1 MTSTTTTLLDRL
13 ASRAER
19 FPGAVL
25 LVGPSVT
32 ALEKEARAIAARL
45 LCASSGEGHASSECD
60 TCRRTAATRHPDL
73 LVLEPEG
80 VSIKIDRVREA
91 LTFAAGRPYEARRRV
106 VLLFRAE
113 KLDPPSAN
121 ALLKALEEPGAY
133 VHWIL
138 ATTRPESLL
147 PTVLSRCVK
156 IPVPPPPRSERV
168 AEWREIG
175 FSEEDAGELA
185 RFPESEEAEKDA
197 GNGPPGAATAETK
210 TEADERLAVFRERRE
225 RVVQA
230 LHAGLA
236 GNRPAP
242 LVMLADELGRQES
255 PHPELL
261 AEVLADAALA
271 AAGSAERMRHRALAG
286 PIAEIGRSRPGEAL
300 QAAAIRAADAP
311 ADTRRGNRRLHFESL
326 LLTLLLSR

>member
-1 MTSTTTTLLDRL
+1 VTSSALLDRL

-32 ALEKEARAIAARL
+32 ALEKQARGIAARL
-45 LCASSGEGHASSECD
+45 LCGSSGEHATPGCD
-60 TCRRTAATRHPDL
+60 TCRRSAAGTHPDL
-73 LVLEPEG
+73 LVVEPEG

-91 LTFAAGRPYEARRRV
+91 LAFAAGRPYEAGLRV

-138 ATTRPESLL
+138 ATTRPDALL
-147 PTVLSRCVK
+147 PTILSRCVR
-156 IPVPPPPRSERV
+156 IPVPPPPRSER
-168 AEWREIG
+168 AAQWREIG
-175 FSEEDAGELA
+175 FSEEDADEFSRL
-185 RFPESEEAEKDA
+185 PESDETSKD
-197 GNGPPGAATAETK
+197 GEDAAA
-210 TEADERLAVFRERRE
+210 AAERLAIFRERRE
-225 RVVQA
+225 RIVQA
-230 LHAGLA
+230 LHAGLP

-255 PHPELL
+255 HAELL
-261 AEVLADAALA
+261 AEILADAALA
-271 AAGSAERMRHRALAG
+271 AAGSGERMRHRALAG

-311 ADTRRGNRRLHFESL
+311 ADSRRGNRRLHFESL
-326 LLTLLLSR
+326 LLTLLLSRQ